1 MSQSRFAY
9 PQKLAFECTRCGD
22 CCRGWQVM
30 LGPGEPERLQ
40 SLDWHGHADDLVDV
54 SVVVRHDQKG
64 NRSIL
69 ARRDGGACV
78 FLGEENQCRV
88 HEHFGSD
95 AKPLMCRLFPFGFF
109 PVGDR
114 VAVDVSFAC
123 RSVSE
128 GTGRALKVR
137 EPEWTKLVGDTN
149 DDTRHRFSKKY
160 EVDGAL
166 LWELEHHL
174 LELLSNRSLSVVERV
189 QAVSEFIRLA
199 TTSDP
204 STNAAHQLRAIM
216 VSGIPAL
223 VLERKSGSLLTMDK
237 TQRAIFFHLLFLHLN
252 PTPPELVAASGKK
265 RHKEVKRRVQAA
277 AGYKY
282 DAAFPWLDNRELEVD
297 YRAVAA
303 IDSGYFGEG
312 AGAELVERYFEAKI
326 VGQRFM
332 REGEGELP
340 FIEAVPRLMLLFPM
354 LVWTAK
360 ALAADEGADAVAEAH
375 ARRGLRL
382 LDRSFGAVRLSELPA
397 KQRKAWQFV
406 LLETELASCASLDM
420 LAGTGS
426 GE

>member
-1 MSQSRFAY
+1 
-9 PQKLAFECTRCGD
+9 
-22 CCRGWQVM
+22 M

-40 SLDWHGHADDLVDV
+40 KLDWHGHADDLVDA
-54 SVVVRHDQKG
+54 SVVVKQGD
-64 NRSIL
+64 RSIL
-69 ARRDGGACV
+69 ARRDEGACV
-78 FLGEENQCRV
+78 FLGDENQCRV

-109 PVGDR
+109 PFGER
-114 VAVDVSFAC
+114 IAVDVSFAC

-137 EPEWTKLVGDTN
+137 VPEWTKLVGDTN
-149 DDTRHRFSKKY
+149 EDTRHRFSKKY
-160 EVDGAL
+160 DVDGAL

-174 LELLSNRSLSVVERV
+174 LELLSNRSLSIVERV
-189 QAVSEFIRLA
+189 RAVSEFIRLA

-204 STNAAHQLRAIM
+204 RTNAARQLRQVM

-223 VLERKSGSLLTMDK
+223 VREQKRSGPPDMMDMINMDK
-237 TQRAIFFHLLFLHLN
+237 TQRVIFFHLLFLHLN
-252 PTPPELVAASGKK
+252 PTPPELSAASGKK

-277 AGYKY
+277 DGYKY
-282 DAAFPWLDNRELEVD
+282 AKACPWLDNRELDVD

-303 IDSGYFGEG
+303 VDHGYLGKD
-312 AGAELVERYFEAKI
+312 AGAELVARYFEAKI

-340 FIEAVPRLMLLFPM
+340 FIEAVPRLLLLFPM

-360 ALAADEGADAVAEAH
+360 AFAADEGAGEVAEAH
-375 ARRGLRL
+375 ARQGLRL
-382 LDRSFGAVRLSELPA
+382 LDRSFGEVRLSELPA

-406 LLETELASCASLDM
+406 LIETRLATCASLDV
-420 LAGTGS
+420 LAGTES
-426 GE
+426 GV